1 MSKRKRHDAKAEVL
15 SEQGA
20 LNPHPENVNEPLFR
34 DRPFFDPRDLVQL
47 RYEMLRAVSED
58 RRPVSEVTVRF
69 GCSRPTYYKARD
81 DFEAEGL
88 VGLLPRK
95 RGPRGGHKLTDEIL
109 DFAEQQLQADSSL
122 AGVDLAKRVRRR
134 FGVEVHASSVRRAL
148 SRREKR
154 GG

>member
-1 MSKRKRHDAKAEVL
+1 MPKRRPRDTKAQVL
-15 SEQGA
+15 REQGA
-20 LNPHPENVNEPLFR
+20 LNPHPENVDDPLFR
-34 DRPFFDPRDLVQL
+34 DRPFFDARDLVQV

-69 GCSRPTYYKARD
+69 GCSRPTYYKVRD

-95 RGPRGGHKLTDEIL
+95 RGPRSGHKLTDEIL
-109 DFAEQQLQADSSL
+109 DFVAEQLQVDSSL
-122 AGVDLAKRVRRR
+122 PGADLAARVRRR
-134 FGVEVHASSVRRAL
+134 FGVEVHASSIRRAL

>member
-15 SEQGA
+15 RKQGA
-20 LNPHPENVNEPLFR
+20 LNTRPENVEEPLFR
-34 DRPFFDPRDLVQL
+34 DSPFFDPRDLVQL

-58 RRPVSEVTVRF
+58 GRPVSEVTIRF
-69 GCSRPTYYKARD
+69 GCSRPTYYKARQ
-81 DFEAEGL
+81 DFDEEGL

-95 RGPRGGHKLTDEIL
+95 RGPRGGHKLTDEVL
-109 DFAEQQLQADSSL
+109 EFVEEQLRVDKSL

-134 FGVEVHASSVRRAL
+134 YGIEVYASSIRRAL

>member
-15 SEQGA
+15 RKQGA
-20 LNPHPENVNEPLFR
+20 LNTRPENVEEPLFR
-34 DRPFFDPRDLVQL
+34 DSPFFDPRDLVQL

-58 RRPVSEVTVRF
+58 GRPVSEVTTRF
-69 GCSRPTYYKARD
+69 GCSRPTYYKARH
-81 DFEAEGL
+81 DFDEEGL

-95 RGPRGGHKLTDEIL
+95 RGPRGGHKLTDEVL
-109 DFAEQQLQADSSL
+109 EFVEEQLREDSSL
-122 AGVDLAKRVRRR
+122 AGMDLAKRVRRR
-134 FGVEVHASSVRRAL
+134 FGIEVYASSIRRAL